1 MNIHA
6 LTFEQLLEI
15 CASLEDAVE
24 MKRMV
29 EALNLLEKN
38 VRYLRQRLVGRLQ
51 EGESREAEA
60 KEKEKQIRK
69 KNLRLV
75 GPGPGRKR
83 K

>member
-6 LTFEQLLEI
+6 TTFEQLLEI

-51 EGESREAEA
+51 EGESREAAA

>member
-6 LTFEQLLEI
+6 TTFEQLLEI
-15 CASLEDAVE
+15 CASLEDVE
-24 MKRMV
+24 EMQRMAD
-29 EALNLLEKN
+29 ALSLLEKN

-75 GPGPGRKR
+75 APGPGRKR